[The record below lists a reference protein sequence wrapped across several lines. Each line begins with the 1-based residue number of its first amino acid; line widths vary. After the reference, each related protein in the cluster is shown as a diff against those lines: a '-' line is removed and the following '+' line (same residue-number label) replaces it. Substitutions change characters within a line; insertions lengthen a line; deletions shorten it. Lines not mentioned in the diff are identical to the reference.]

1 MHFQDEIR
9 GFSDITLRAE
19 AMARLKEGAAFT
31 VGGLI
36 TTIKMHVQRDG
47 KPMAFLTIE
56 DFEGTMELL
65 AFGDSYEKYKHL
77 LAVDAMVLVHGNTSV
92 REDDKKPK
100 LRIDRVMAL
109 SESREKLTKSV
120 HVRIKTGG
128 LEEAFIQE
136 IRDECAKSQGACSLI
151 LHVVTGENSEYRI
164 KANNVTINPAKET
177 IERLR
182 NKAGKENVWLGKSA
196 AA

>member
-1 MHFQDEIR
+1 
-9 GFSDITLRAE
+9 
-19 AMARLKEGAAFT
+19 
-31 VGGLI
+31 
-36 TTIKMHVQRDG
+36 
-47 KPMAFLTIE
+47 
-56 DFEGTMELL
+56 
-65 AFGDSYEKYKHL
+65 
-77 LAVDAMVLVHGNTSV
+77 MVLVHGNTSV